1 MRYGYFAF
9 EHRKTSIN
17 DVYLEAVG
25 FAEVNPVLGKHATYI
40 EGLKD
45 WALDLLRNG
54 KHESGLFSFSYGEIT
69 NRDEPGDDLAHVFL
83 AWDGQRE
90 LTAAQLSVK
99 ATITAS

>member
-17 DVYLEAVG
+17 DVYVEAIG
-25 FAEVNPVLGKHATYI
+25 FAEVNPVLGKHETYI
-40 EGLKD
+40 DGLKD

-69 NRDEPGDDLAHVFL
+69 GRDEPGEDLASLML
-83 AWDGQRE
+83 AWDGLQE
-90 LTAAQLSVK
+90 LNDTVSATAAG
-99 ATITAS
+99 